1 MIKLKAESSK
11 EIVSGLKEIGID
23 FISSLPSNNLVS
35 LIHDIMNDPDF
46 MHVPVAN
53 ETGCIGL
60 CYGAYLTGKKPA
72 FVAQN
77 SGLLMAT
84 YALMD
89 SIYWFGN
96 FPLLMVI
103 DHRGD
108 FGDPSGWNFVGYGLQ
123 IPKILESFQVPY
135 MIVREPEKLKAEVV
149 NGGLTATACRRPAC
163 ILISGEEI

>member
-1 MIKLKAESSK
+1 MKAESSIDIVAGMK
-11 EIVSGLKEIGID
+11 EAGIN
-23 FISSLPSNNLVS
+23 FVSSLPSNNLVRV
-35 LIHDIMNDPDF
+35 IHDIMNEPDF
-46 MHVPVAN
+46 VHVPVAN
-53 ETGCIGL
+53 ETGCIGI
-60 CYGAYLTGKKPA
+60 CYGAYLTGKRPA

-96 FPLLMVI
+96 FPMLMVI

-108 FGDPSGWNFVGYGLQ
+108 YGDPSGWNFVGYGLQ

-135 MIVREPEKLKAEVV
+135 MIVREPNKLKAEVI
-149 NGGLTATACRRPAC
+149 NGALMAAACRRITC

>member
-1 MIKLKAESSK
+1 MIKLKDESAK
-11 EIVSGLKEIGID
+11 AIISGLKEVGIN

-35 LIHDIMNDPDF
+35 VIYDIMHDPDF
-46 MHVPVAN
+46 THVPVAN

-77 SGLLMAT
+77 SGLLLAT

-96 FPLLMVI
+96 FPMLMVI

-123 IPKILESFQVPY
+123 IPRILESFQVPY
-135 MIVREPEKLKAEVV
+135 IIVREPENLKAEVV
-149 NGGLTATACRRPAC
+149 RGGLMAEGCRRSTA